1 MKVNKIFA
9 EEWTTEADKNEPE
22 KKKRNEQTPTLAM
35 NRRSALWIFFRFFSN
50 RFLKIGFSFYCE
62 NLFLFTYLYRG
73 TQRQFSEKFCSE
85 DDLRSRIFGTF
96 FVKFLDC
103 LPPLGFSNI

>member
-1 MKVNKIFA
+1 MN
-9 EEWTTEADKNEPE
+9 TEANKQEP
-22 KKKRNEQTPTLAM
+22 KKKTKRTNPDFCDEQTQRSM
-35 NRRSALWIFFRFFSN
+35 NFFRFFSN

-62 NLFLFTYLYRG
+62 NLFLFTHLYRG

-96 FVKFLDC
+96 FVKFLDY
-103 LPPLGFSNI
+103 LPRIFEHLKNGIIAHF

>member
-50 RFLKIGFSFYCE
+50 RFLNSTAKTCFYLHIYTGAPNVNFRKSSVRKTIWE
-62 NLFLFTYLYRG
+62 LE
-73 TQRQFSEKFCSE
+73 FSEH
-85 DDLRSRIFGTF
+85 L
-96 FVKFLDC
+96 L
-103 LPPLGFSNI
+103 